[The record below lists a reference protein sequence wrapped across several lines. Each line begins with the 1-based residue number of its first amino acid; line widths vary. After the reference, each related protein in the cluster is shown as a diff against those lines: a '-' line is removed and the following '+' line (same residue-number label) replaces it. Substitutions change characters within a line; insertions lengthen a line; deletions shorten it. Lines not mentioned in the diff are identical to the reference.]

1 LQTLFFKFT
10 ARPQSVEL
18 FTMLG
23 VEPWGRIST
32 GIIEFIAGILLI
44 VPSTVFIGAFFGVG
58 LMTVAVLSHLTV
70 IGIESFGDG
79 GLLFTLAIIVFS
91 CSAALL
97 VLHKEQG
104 SKLWN
109 KLTSC

>member
-1 LQTLFFKFT
+1 
-10 ARPQSVEL
+10 
-18 FTMLG
+18 
-23 VEPWGRIST
+23 
-32 GIIEFIAGILLI
+32 
-44 VPSTVFIGAFFGVG
+44 
-58 LMTVAVLSHLTV
+58 MTVAVLSHLTV

-109 KLTSC
+109 KLTSR